1 MELASFWGQKSEGKV
16 WAIFFQGL
24 RKAPGRLLA
33 GFWVLPAIFGTHS
46 AHRWIILPT
55 AFVSAWH
62 LRNVSTGF
70 LFISPSYNDSN
81 YAGFRAYPNSY
92 YFNLI
97 SSTGH
102 IYRLPVSLNIL
113 RHYST
118 QGNDIRSQC
127 NKSNRYMC
135 VSNVLI

>member
-24 RKAPGRLLA
+24 GKAPGRLLA

-46 AHRWIILPT
+46 AHRWVILPT

-70 LFISPSYNDSN
+70 LFTSPSYNDSITLDLGPIQILIILIWFHLQVIFTDYLCPWIFWDTIQPKEMILDHSAIN
-81 YAGFRAYPNSY
+81 QIGTCAY
-92 YFNLI
+92 L
-97 SSTGH
+97 
-102 IYRLPVSLNIL
+102 
-113 RHYST
+113 
-118 QGNDIRSQC
+118 
-127 NKSNRYMC
+127 MC
-135 VSNVLI
+135 